1 MEQLFLFVDFETA
14 SLIDLKARGLDVYMT
29 DKSTRALMLAFGMN
43 HQQDPDVW
51 FPGKEAIPDKL
62 TPYLNDHPGCYL
74 VAHNAEFERLVF
86 KHVLNIDIPI
96 RRWIDTKVM
105 AQYASISP
113 SSLESV
119 CKVLN
124 LPEDKAKM
132 AIGKKLIKLFSCP
145 KKDGT
150 FNDETSHPTEF
161 AEFVAYCRRD
171 VTSEQT
177 IFYKLL
183 KGFQLPAFEKQVQR
197 LTLEMNSRGVPIDP
211 IFVENASKIVKVEQ
225 ERLGA
230 EMRALT
236 GVENPNSPKQLLD
249 YLQSQGYPYGS
260 IGKAFVSKA
269 KEEISV
275 TAAGKRCLELRE
287 FLAKSSTA
295 KLEALQNFVGPD
307 NYLRHTF
314 QYYGA
319 PRTGRWSARG
329 PQLQNFPRPNGLKRY
344 DEAVEAIRTGDVEK
358 VRAFGSP
365 MDVVSSCLRSALRAP
380 EGSRFVVGDLSAI
393 DSRTLAWLSNCKPIL
408 DVYKAGRDCYTTFG
422 VRFFNKSYDELR
434 HDKERRAISKVAFLS
449 CGYQLG
455 GGEEKLDKNGDTIRT
470 GLWAQATKAEVEMTE
485 EESHR
490 AVNLFREMYPAIPTF
505 WKAIEQAFVAA
516 IRTGENQRVGKVIVG
531 AVKPCRM
538 AWCLLPSG
546 RRLHFI
552 KPQLDSEEMWDG
564 RTRLKI
570 TYEDLLIGTTRGRV
584 KTFGGAITGIV
595 TQAVARDIF
604 SYGMLQAE
612 EAGFGIGAII
622 HDEVVACES
631 DPRLNAALLEKS
643 LTTLPPWTDESLPLA
658 AECFE
663 SPIYKKG

>member
-62 TPYLNDHPGCYL
+62 APYLNDHPGCYL

-124 LPEDKAKM
+124 LSEDKAKM

-150 FNDETSHPTEF
+150 FNDEKSHPEEW
-161 AEFVAYCRRD
+161 AQFVDYCRQDIRA
-171 VTSEQT
+171 EQT

-295 KLEALQNFVGPD
+295 KLESLQNFVGPD
-307 NYLRHTF
+307 GYLRHTF

-358 VRAFGSP
+358 IRAFGSP
-365 MDVVSSCLRSALRAP
+365 MEVVSSCLRSALRAP

-408 DVYKAGRDCYTTFG
+408 DVYKAGLDLYTTFG
-422 VRFFNKSYDELR
+422 ERFFNKSYDELR
-434 HDKERRAISKVAFLS
+434 HDKEKRAISKVATLS
-449 CGYQLG
+449 CGYGLG
-455 GGEEKLDKNGDTIRT
+455 GGREEENKDGDIVRK
-470 GLWAQATKAEVEMTE
+470 GLWKQATDAGVELSE
-485 EESHR
+485 EDSHR
-490 AVNLFREMYPAIPTF
+490 AVKLFREMYAAIPAY
-505 WKAIEQAFVAA
+505 WRALENAFIAA
-516 IRTGENQRVGKVIVG
+516 IRTGEKQRVGHITIG

-538 AWCLLPSG
+538 AWALLPSG

-552 KPQLDSEEMWDG
+552 KPQLDIEERWDG
-564 RTRLKI
+564 EQRVKI
-570 TYEDLLIGTTRGRV
+570 TFEDLIIGTTRGRV
-584 KTFGGAITGIV
+584 KTYGGAIVGIV

-604 SYGMLQAE
+604 SFGMLQAE
-612 EAGFGIGAII
+612 AAGFGIGAII
-622 HDEVVACES
+622 HDEVVTCES
-631 DPRLNAALLEKS
+631 EPRLNAALLEKA
-643 LTTLPPWTDESLPLA
+643 LTTLPPYADESLPLA

-663 SPIYKKG
+663 SVIYRKG